1 MPKCSVIVSGSIHVK
16 EKVDTYKSVAGPIMK
31 KYGATMP
38 PQSYKVSDVIA
49 GEARPSFIL
58 KIDFLEREQAV
69 AAFND
74 PEYLSV
80 IKERDE
86 GFGDLSIFIAE

>member
-1 MPKCSVIVSGSIHVK
+1 MQECTVIVSGNINNQ
-16 EKVDTYKSVAGPIMK
+16 EKVDAYKSVAGPIMK

-49 GEARPSFIL
+49 GQVKPSFML
-58 KIDFLEREQAV
+58 KIEFSDKEQAA

-74 PEYLSV
+74 PDYQAV
-80 IKERDE
+80 ITERDE
-86 GFGDLSIFIAE
+86 GFGDLSIFMIE